1 MRVLPQKS
9 VFTWVIA
16 LGVLTLFIA
25 GSSSGSM
32 GSPDKNR
39 DGCKIN
45 HRVMANSMTAVDTLP
60 IITRR
65 LLSGTWQYRSID
77 TFHQGLGN
85 RPGGIY
91 TAAKIMN
98 GHAVPV
104 ALTATD
110 TMRIAENGPFSYT
123 IIPINKKAWGR
134 ARVEACDL
142 PFCRTGYQLALYYDE
157 GSTTPEPIRKFRIQH
172 FSGDSLVIQEGNTYF
187 RYSRLKQVP

>member
-9 VFTWVIA
+9 VLTWVIA

-60 IITRR
+60 IITRQQ
-65 LLSGTWQYRSID
+65 LSGTWYYRSID
-77 TFHQGLGN
+77 TFHRGLGN

-91 TAAKIMN
+91 TAAKMIN
-98 GHAVPV
+98 GQEVP
-104 ALTATD
+104 LTLTDKD
-110 TMRIAENGPFSYT
+110 TMRIAENGPFTYT
-123 IIPINKKAWGR
+123 IGAINKKAWGR

-142 PFCRTGYQLALYYDE
+142 PFCRTGYQLALYYE
-157 GSTTPEPIRKFRIQH
+157 PGSTTPEPIRKFRIQH

-187 RYSRLKQVP
+187 RYSRRK